1 MKRIFAFFLTCLTVF
16 GMLCTFALADNET
29 IPVEVGPYP
38 GKEEVNDEKI
48 EVAVDLDEIIDA
60 MVSNRIATYVP
71 SETEYAKAN
80 EILDLYNTV
89 NSGGNVTKH
98 STGSAYLENW
108 KKLRYGNLI
117 ELTLDYDEGIDNL
130 LVLRCTGYATDAK
143 NDAAE
148 YYPQYT
154 DSAQH
159 FMWNYLMTER
169 VSKTV
174 ARTVGNNHEWGIAMI
189 NSMLNAYDGYYNKY
203 LKEGMSEDAASSN
216 ALKSTVLY
224 MPVFKYDS
232 VTYMQSSYEFFKSF
246 FSAESV
252 MDFWNNCYGRA
263 YPEKGYPDAVK
274 AFSYAGFIANE
285 LVLDASGNTAGNLTE
300 AQTKS
305 VWAWDWYSY

>member
-1 MKRIFAFFLTCLTVF
+1 
-16 GMLCTFALADNET
+16 MLCTFALADNET

-143 NDAAE
+143 NDAVE

-252 MDFWNNCYGRA
+252 MDFWNNCYGCA

>member
-1 MKRIFAFFLTCLTVF
+1 
-16 GMLCTFALADNET
+16 MLCTFALADNET

-143 NDAAE
+143 NDAVE

-203 LKEGMSEDAASSN
+203 LKEGMSE
-216 ALKSTVLY
+216 
-224 MPVFKYDS
+224 
-232 VTYMQSSYEFFKSF
+232 
-246 FSAESV
+246 
-252 MDFWNNCYGRA
+252 
-263 YPEKGYPDAVK
+263 
-274 AFSYAGFIANE
+274 
-285 LVLDASGNTAGNLTE
+285 
-300 AQTKS
+300 
-305 VWAWDWYSY
+305 